1 MTKRERVAITLDHRE
16 PDRVPT
22 GEISIEAGFANRLLG
37 TSLPGDYQHYERDR
51 RVRERLDIDFVNM
64 GDWPAHDLGVD
75 ERGYRV
81 YRSAYG
87 DQYAVAGH
95 SRHMVHPLVASMEE
109 ARAYRT
115 PDHRQIKGELVRAFA
130 ADRDMFVFGQI
141 GGPVTILD
149 EALGMED
156 YMMAALENT
165 SEIQF
170 LSEAVMAF
178 EAEKA
183 KILLDAGADAV
194 LVGDD
199 IAFNSGPF
207 LPPRVMRQVVYPLYR
222 WLIAEIKRHRKVPV
236 LLHSDGRLTAVLDE
250 IVACGFEGLHS
261 LQPSAGM
268 DIGEIKRRYGKSLVL
283 IGNIDLDYVMTMAP
297 PGEVEEVVKKTIDAA
312 APGGGYI
319 LGTCNALIDSV
330 PPANAIAMYETA
342 HHYGVYGSGS
352 G

>member
-1 MTKRERVAITLDHRE
+1 MTKRERVGITLAHRE

-37 TSLPGDYQHYERDR
+37 TTFPDDYQHYERDR
-51 RVRERLDIDFVNM
+51 RVRERLDIDYVNM
-64 GDWPAHDLGVD
+64 GDWPAYDLGVD

-87 DQYAVAGH
+87 DQYAVAGR
-95 SRHMVHPLVASMEE
+95 SRHMVRPLVASMDK
-109 ARAYRT
+109 ARSYQT
-115 PDHRQIKGELVRAFA
+115 PDHRQIKGEMVRTFA

-156 YMMAALENT
+156 YMIAALENT

-170 LSEAVMAF
+170 LSEAVMTF
-178 EAEKA
+178 EAGKA
-183 KILLDAGADAV
+183 KVLLDAGADAI

-207 LPPRVMRQVVYPLYR
+207 LPPRIMRQVVYPLYR
-222 WLIAEIKRHRKVPV
+222 WLIAEIKRHRNVRV
-236 LLHSDGRLTAVLDE
+236 LLHSDGMLTPVLDE

-268 DIGEIKRRYGKSLVL
+268 DIAEIKRRYGNVLAL

-297 PGEVEEVVKKTIDAA
+297 PSEVEDVVKKTIDAA
-312 APGGGYI
+312 APGGGFI
-319 LGTCNALIDSV
+319 LSTCNALIDAV

-342 HHYGVYGSGS
+342 HRYGVYGRGQH
-352 G
+352 